1 MRVPRIRQGI
11 LLPELVAILLLA
23 VLAFST
29 RLMPLHISPY
39 PFNNDSLTDT
49 VLADGIMSNGH
60 LAHIVDIG
68 TSSTHSTAI
77 PALDVLLAFVAS
89 SLGTTPVICSQAL
102 IAVVSLV
109 TIVGVY
115 IVGRRLTGDP
125 TGGLVSGIAAAL
137 FGTFV
142 FSTGSV
148 WKESLG
154 IGLLVLAVFSFVS
167 RNDRRYWMLCFVLL
181 MLMPLV
187 HHLVFAIVLLIFSF
201 PVIWSWIFALS
212 HGSLRKRHYR
222 DAVLVAIPLVW
233 SILYYSYVSL
243 DRLAILGSAIRVGLI
258 VSAFVLLCLVQA
270 ALLLQRRHYPYTLA
284 PIPGIG
290 LVLLVL
296 LDYSGYIFPYASSA
310 IPFYLLLAVAFGFVL
325 SLAWYG
331 LEIAIEEGSAYR
343 AVQLAMLLSPLA
355 VVGFGLTSGLTR
367 ESHQIFYRS
376 FDFVDFFLFFGAGTA
391 IVALRRKKRRR
402 SYFTLGTLF
411 VASLL
416 ISFPFAYESEPLLGV
431 RHDTQEYEVDALSWI
446 VDTSGNSSSLRIQSD
461 ERISHIAMSL
471 FGIDKENNLPSEL
484 RLNLSLPPNIM
495 FVLEHSW
502 TTTGVNDY
510 PRGEVVLAPEYVR
523 LLLSVEDVMYVGGD
537 HSDQLV
543 IFTATSIGQTANDWY
558 PSPS

>member
-1 MRVPRIRQGI
+1 M
-11 LLPELVAILLLA
+11 
-23 VLAFST
+23 
-29 RLMPLHISPY
+29 
-39 PFNNDSLTDT
+39 
-49 VLADGIMSNGH
+49 
-60 LAHIVDIG
+60 
-68 TSSTHSTAI
+68 
-77 PALDVLLAFVAS
+77 
-89 SLGTTPVICSQAL
+89 
-102 IAVVSLV
+102 
-109 TIVGVY
+109 
-115 IVGRRLTGDP
+115 
-125 TGGLVSGIAAAL
+125 
-137 FGTFV
+137 
-142 FSTGSV
+142 
-148 WKESLG
+148 
-154 IGLLVLAVFSFVS
+154 
-167 RNDRRYWMLCFVLL
+167 
-181 MLMPLV
+181 
-187 HHLVFAIVLLIFSF
+187 
-201 PVIWSWIFALS
+201 
-212 HGSLRKRHYR
+212 
-222 DAVLVAIPLVW
+222 LVAIPLVW

-446 VDTSGNSSSLRIQSD
+446 VDTSGNSSTLRIQSD

-471 FGIDKENNLPSEL
+471 FGIGKENNLPSEL